1 MPTFTVH
8 ADVRARFPDLR
19 VELVIATG
27 LDNAGHWPEAES
39 ALAAA
44 EADAAAGVI
53 TWSEDDPA
61 IASWHAAYRAFGTN
75 PRRTRP
81 SVDALLRRLVRQGRL
96 PRVNGAVDAYNAT
109 SVRFAVPAGAFDLD
123 RLDAH
128 VVIRPATADDR
139 FTPLGEP
146 DELETP
152 GAGEVVY
159 AQGTEVLTRHW
170 NHRDAH
176 HTRVRESTMSAVFML
191 ERVSTDVP
199 AERLTDAAAHLA
211 SLLTPH
217 AGSVTRSTLTAAAP
231 EARLG
236 TPCGGANTHAAPCHS
251 APTLHPAS

>member
-1 MPTFTVH
+1 MPTLTVH
-8 ADVRARFPDLR
+8 PDVRARFPELR
-19 VELVIATG
+19 VELVVATG
-27 LDNAGHWPEAES
+27 LDNTAHWPEAEA

-44 EADAAAGVI
+44 EADAGTGAI

-61 IASWHAAYRAFGTN
+61 IGSWHAAYRAFGTN

-128 VVIRPATADDR
+128 VEIRPATADDR

-146 DELETP
+146 DEQETP
-152 GAGEVVY
+152 AVGEVVY

-176 HTRVRESTMSAVFML
+176 RTRVREDTAAAVFML
-191 ERVSTDVP
+191 ERVSADVP
-199 AERLTDAAAHLA
+199 AERLAEAAAHLTA
-211 SLLTPH
+211 LLTPH
-217 AGSVTRSTLTAAAP
+217 TASVTRSALTAAAP
-231 EARLG
+231 EVRLG
-236 TPCGGANTHAAPCHS
+236 TTTENAVR
-251 APTLHPAS
+251 

>member
-1 MPTFTVH
+1 VPILTVH
-8 ADVRARFPDLR
+8 ADVRDRFPELR
-19 VELVIATG
+19 VELVVATG
-27 LDNAGHWPEAES
+27 IDNTGHWPEAES

-44 EADAAAGVI
+44 EADAGTGVI

-81 SVDALLRRLVRQGRL
+81 SVDALLRRLVRQARL

-128 VVIRPATADDR
+128 VEIRPATAEDR

-146 DELETP
+146 DEVEVP
-152 GAGEVVY
+152 GVGEVVY

-176 HTRVRESTMSAVFML
+176 DTRVQEGTTSAVFML
-191 ERVSTDVP
+191 ERVSADVP
-199 AERLTDAAAHLA
+199 AERLTDAAAHLMA
-211 SLLTPH
+211 LLTPH
-217 AGSVTRSTLTAAAP
+217 AASVTTSTLTADTP
-231 EARLG
+231 EVRLSTATG
-236 TPCGGANTHAAPCHS
+236 QAVR
-251 APTLHPAS
+251 

>member
-1 MPTFTVH
+1 MPTTLTVH
-8 ADVRARFPDLR
+8 ADVRARFPQLR
-19 VELVIATG
+19 VELVVATG
-27 LDNAGHWPEAES
+27 LDNTGHWPDVES

-44 EADAAAGVI
+44 ETDAADGSIA
-53 TWSEDDPA
+53 WSEKDPA

-96 PRVNGAVDAYNAT
+96 PRVNGAVDAYNVT

-123 RLDAH
+123 RLGAH
-128 VVIRPATADDR
+128 VEIRPATADDR

-146 DELETP
+146 DEVETP

-176 HTRVRESTMSAVFML
+176 ATRVREATTSAVFML
-191 ERVSTDVP
+191 ERVSADVP
-199 AERLTDAAAHLA
+199 AEHLA
-211 SLLTPH
+211 DAVEHLTTLLTPH
-217 AGSVTRSTLTAAAP
+217 AATVTTTTLTAETP
-231 EARLG
+231 EVRLDTTTG
-236 TPCGGANTHAAPCHS
+236 HAV
-251 APTLHPAS
+251 L